1 MSASLVLASS
11 TARPACVEARGLSL
25 GVPGRGPLLH
35 ELSLQV
41 QPGERW
47 CVLGRNAVGKSTL
60 LRALA
65 GLPVPDQRGEVCWA
79 GQAAAR
85 WSAAEAARLRAY
97 QPQMPSDRFG
107 LSVRRLLEL
116 AVCAPQRA
124 DAPDLLSRLAELDAA
139 DLLDRDVR
147 QLSGGERQRVA
158 LAQCALQGTPLL
170 LLDEPIS
177 FQDPAHQQLV
187 ARWLARLTADGSRSV
202 VMSAHDVNWA
212 ASVATHVLFMLGDW
226 GGGRHGQGGEPGAW
240 AAGPVGEMLTAA
252 QLQAAYGCAWRE
264 AGGVWVPV
272 A

>member
-1 MSASLVLASS
+1 MSVAFASTQAPL
-11 TARPACVEARGLSL
+11 VEACGLGLSA
-25 GVPGRGPLLH
+25 PGRGLLVQG
-35 ELSLQV
+35 LDLRV

-65 GLPVPDQRGEVCWA
+65 GLPVPGLRGEVRWA
-79 GQAAAR
+79 GQAAPR
-85 WSAAEAARLRAY
+85 WSPAEAARLRAY
-97 QPQMPSDRFG
+97 QPQTPSDRFG

-116 AVCAPQRA
+116 AVCSPPRA
-124 DAPDLLSRLAELDAA
+124 DESDLLGLLTELDAA

-158 LAQCALQGTPLL
+158 LAQCALQGTPFL

-187 ARWLARLTADGSRSV
+187 GRWLTQLTATGQRSV
-202 VMSAHDVNWA
+202 VMTAHDVNWA
-212 ASVATHVLFMLGDW
+212 ASVATHVLFLLGDW
-226 GGGRHGQGGEPGAW
+226 CGRRDGQGGEPGAW

-272 A
+272 G